1 MVWSLPNQMPMELSR
16 LTNSSLVADTSA
28 IINLNATRCSAEIL
42 AALPARLTV
51 VDVAMGELDEG
62 RKNGRPDA
70 ELFADLCKA
79 GLVVVDRLG
88 DIGKEMFEQLVIGPA
103 NETLDDGEAATIAYA
118 VEHSF
123 GVVVDD
129 NKARRICRE
138 RYSHVKIQCSVELF
152 KHPSIRQAL
161 GQQRFA
167 SAILNALRIGR
178 MHVLPEHV
186 SWVVGLIGEKNASA
200 CTSLPKRLRQVV

>member
-1 MVWSLPNQMPMELSR
+1 MEPSR

-28 IINLNATRCSAEIL
+28 IINLNATQCSANIL

-51 VDVAMGELDEG
+51 VDIAAEELDEG
-62 RKNGRPDA
+62 RKNGRTDA
-70 ELFADLCKA
+70 ELFANLCKA
-79 GLVVVDRLG
+79 GLVVVDCLG
-88 DIGKEMFEQLVIGPA
+88 DRGKDLFEHLVIGPA
-103 NETLDDGEAATIAYA
+103 SETLDDGEAATIAYA
-118 VEHSF
+118 VEHSL

-138 RYSHVKIQCSVELF
+138 QYSHVEILYSVELF
-152 KHPSIRQAL
+152 KHPPIRKAL

-178 MHVLPEHV
+178 MHVPPEYV
-186 SWVVGLIGEKNASA
+186 SWAVGLVGEKNASA
-200 CTSLPKRLRQVV
+200 CTSLPKRLRRAG